1 MTDIQTPPPPPPP
14 PPSSNYILFGL
25 LGVIVGLA
33 IAVVVLLVTAGDDEA
48 ATTTVVA
55 NPTIAATSSTSDPPP
70 TTPSTLP
77 PFPGDTGD
85 EVAAGDPFGSFN
97 FLHDVRVQQREE
109 GFTRIVFEF
118 EDGDIPWWSV
128 GYAAG
133 PFTSISDEPIPI
145 NGAEFLRVVLS
156 SVGYDLSGAEVR
168 ITYDGPE
175 RIAAGTNSVVEV
187 VLIDDFEGVSTWVI
201 GVDAM
206 RSFSVGT
213 LTDPPRVYVDI
224 ED

>member
-14 PPSSNYILFGL
+14 PGPSYILFGL
-25 LGVIVGLA
+25 LGVIVGLV
-33 IAVVVLLVTAGDDEA
+33 IVVIVLLVTSGDDDA
-48 ATTTVVA
+48 VTTTAAA
-55 NPTIAATSSTSDPPP
+55 NPTIAATSSTSGPPP
-70 TTPSTLP
+70 TTATTLP

-85 EVAAGDPFGSFN
+85 EVAVGDPFGSFN
-97 FLHDVRVQQREE
+97 FLRDVRVQQREE
-109 GFTRIVFEF
+109 GFTRVVFDF

-145 NGAEFLRVVLS
+145 DGAAFLQVVLS

-168 ITYDGPE
+168 ITYGGPE
-175 RIAAGTNSVVEV
+175 RIAGDTNSVVEV
-187 VLIDDFEGVSTWVI
+187 VLVDDFEGVSTWVI
-201 GVDAM
+201 GVDGM
-206 RSFSVGT
+206 KSFVVGT
-213 LTDPPRVYVDI
+213 LTDPPRVYIDI

>member
-14 PPSSNYILFGL
+14 PGPSYILFGL
-25 LGVIVGLA
+25 LGVIVGLV
-33 IAVVVLLVTAGDDEA
+33 IVVIVLLVTSGDDDA
-48 ATTTVVA
+48 VTTTAAA
-55 NPTIAATSSTSDPPP
+55 NPTIAATSSTSGPPP
-70 TTPSTLP
+70 TTATTLP
-77 PFPGDTGD
+77 PFQGDTGD

-97 FLHDVRVQQREE
+97 FLRDVSVQQREE
-109 GFTRIVFEF
+109 GFTRVVFDF

-145 NGAEFLRVVLS
+145 DGAAFLQVVLS

-168 ITYDGPE
+168 ITYSGSE
-175 RIAAGTNSVVEV
+175 RIAGGTNSVVEV
-187 VLIDDFEGVSTWVI
+187 VLVDDFEGVSTWVI
-201 GVDAM
+201 GVDGM
-206 RSFSVGT
+206 KSFVVGT
-213 LTDPPRVYVDI
+213 LTDPPRVYIDI

>member
-1 MTDIQTPPPPPPP
+1 
-14 PPSSNYILFGL
+14 
-25 LGVIVGLA
+25 VIVGLV
-33 IAVVVLLVTAGDDEA
+33 IVVIVLLVTSGDDEA
-48 ATTTVVA
+48 ATTSAVA
-55 NPTIAATSSTSDPPP
+55 TIAATSVTSDPLP
-70 TTPSTLP
+70 TTATTLP

-109 GFTRIVFEF
+109 GFTRVVFGF
-118 EDGDIPWWSV
+118 EAGEIPWWSV

-145 NGAEFLRVVLS
+145 DGSAFLRVVLS
-156 SVGYDLSGAEVR
+156 SVGYDLSGAEAR

-175 RIAAGTNSVVEV
+175 RIGADTNTVLEV

-201 GVDAM
+201 GVDDM
-206 RSFSVGT
+206 KPFLVGT
-213 LTDPPRVYVDI
+213 LTDPPRIHIDI